1 MNQKGFTLIELLIV
15 VAIIGVIAAVGVVAF
30 NGFISSSK
38 NTACLAEHDNRSKS
52 AQLKISENMLNGQNI
67 TFTNI
72 DGNNDTI
79 NFSSNTWTL
88 VSGLSSY
95 LKSEYKNPNG
105 PLNGAWDHSTYFVD
119 INQIPTSCTSN
130 QIGYSFMTGIN
141 DTRTIKFGTCCKI
154 DQPAIEDRFK
164 W

>member
-1 MNQKGFTLIELLIV
+1 MNQKGFTLIELLVV
-15 VAIIGVIAAVGVVAF
+15 VAIIGVLAAVGVVAF
-30 NGFISSSK
+30 NGFISTSK
-38 NTACLAEHDNRSKS
+38 NT
-52 AQLKISENMLNGQNI
+52 
-67 TFTNI
+67 
-72 DGNNDTI
+72 
-79 NFSSNTWTL
+79 
-88 VSGLSSY
+88 SY

-130 QIGYSFMTGIN
+130 QIGYSFMTGVN

-154 DQPAIEDRFK
+154 GQPAIEDKFK